1 MLQDISIKTDH
12 HNLILHLNYIYIFKF
27 LKKPRSHNAC
37 QLFSDTVWYVVF
49 GRSLNSRILLHL
61 RILLGTCLMMERKRK
76 KTHLKALS
84 AFPIRFSHTFRYIV
98 EKEKQGVSNG
108 KRKKN
113 RQDSQLLRP
122 QNPIQIKSTP
132 FDGLKIPTFYDK
144 KTACLFLKCCCC
156 LLLLHGETFASS
168 SSP

>member
-98 EKEKQGVSNG
+98 ETEKQDVSNG

-113 RQDSQLLRP
+113 PTR
-122 QNPIQIKSTP
+122 
-132 FDGLKIPTFYDK
+132 FPTFTPAKPYSNKVDG
-144 KTACLFLKCCCC
+144 F
-156 LLLLHGETFASS
+156 
-168 SSP
+168 